1 MGRQDYLSGT
11 REALTRLSQWFCYFP
26 GCSRTVIEFVGGHP
40 MFSVDAAHIHEA
52 EPGVG
57 RRGRDTSVTR
67 TRRSAPPE
75 VQHAAPRLRS

>member
-11 REALTRLSQWFCYFP
+11 REALTRLSQGFCYFP

-40 MFSVDAAHIHEA
+40 MFSVDIDAA

-67 TRRSAPPE
+67 TRRSGPPE
-75 VQHAAPRLRS
+75 VQYAAPRLRS